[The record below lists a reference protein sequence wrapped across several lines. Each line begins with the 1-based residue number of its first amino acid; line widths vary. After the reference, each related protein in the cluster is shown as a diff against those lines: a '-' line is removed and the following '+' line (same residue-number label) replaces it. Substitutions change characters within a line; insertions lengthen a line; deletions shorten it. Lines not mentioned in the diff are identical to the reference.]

1 MLLFY
6 IFLLSIA
13 LFAAGLASIVAT
25 KHFFIIL
32 VGAELSL
39 TAGSLAALAMFSS
52 YGSGNIILALFM
64 IWSIAASEAI
74 ALITFYRYIVKYEN
88 NFDVSK
94 LNKLSDKE

>member
-1 MLLFY
+1 
-6 IFLLSIA
+6 
-13 LFAAGLASIVAT
+13 
-25 KHFFIIL
+25 
-32 VGAELSL
+32 
-39 TAGSLAALAMFSS
+39 
-52 YGSGNIILALFM
+52 M